1 MKNPISAAHDR
12 VLLARNIETAIKIGV
27 LGVLLLYCYQIV
39 RPFIVPLVWGLIIA
53 VAIYP
58 AFTRLRAFVGGR
70 NSLAAAL
77 VTVILLAALLI
88 PAVMLSD
95 TLIQGATNVVNA
107 LTEGRLS
114 IPPSPEGMADWPL
127 IGKPLSTFWSL
138 ATTNIEAAAAQIG
151 PQLKDSAVW
160 LLGAA
165 AGAGLALVQ
174 FVAAVVI
181 SGVLLAHAAAG
192 ERISASIASRLA
204 DERGLEFERLMI
216 TTVRSVTRG
225 IIGVALLQSILAG
238 LGFLAVGVPGAGL
251 WALLCL
257 ILAIVQIGVFPIVAP
272 AAFYVV
278 ATSESTLVTVL
289 FLGWSIAV
297 GLLDNIL
304 KPLLLGRGVDVPM
317 VVIFIGAIG
326 GFLASGLV
334 GLFIGSVILVLGYR
348 LFLVW
353 LDEAASPAADD
364 ATRAATSND
373 QADGEDAARRF

>member
-1 MKNPISAAHDR
+1 MKNPISAARDR
-12 VLLARNIETAIKIGV
+12 VLLARNIETAIKVGV

-58 AFTRLRAFVGGR
+58 AFMRLRAVVRGR

-95 TLIQGATNVVNA
+95 TLIQGATSVVKA

-114 IPPSPEGMADWPL
+114 IPPSPEGMAAWPL

-138 ATTNIEAAAAQIG
+138 ATTNIEAAVAQIG
-151 PQLKDSAVW
+151 PQLRDSAVW

-165 AGAGLALVQ
+165 AGVGLAMVQ
-174 FVAAVVI
+174 FVVAVVI

-204 DERGLEFERLMI
+204 DERGLEFERLII

-278 ATSESTLVTVL
+278 ATSESTLVTIL

-317 VVIFIGAIG
+317 AVIFIGAIG

-348 LFLVW
+348 LFLLW
-353 LDEAASPAADD
+353 LDDDASPASDD
-364 ATRAATSND
+364 ATRAATAND
-373 QADGEDAARRF
+373 RAGGEDAARRI

>member
-1 MKNPISAAHDR
+1 MKNPISAARDR
-12 VLLARNIETAIKIGV
+12 VLLARNIETAIKVGV

-58 AFTRLRAFVGGR
+58 AFMRLRAVVRGR

-95 TLIQGATNVVNA
+95 TLIQGATSVVKA

-114 IPPSPEGMADWPL
+114 IPPSPEGMAAWPL

-138 ATTNIEAAAAQIG
+138 ATTNIEAAVAQIG
-151 PQLKDSAVW
+151 PQLRDSAVW

-165 AGAGLALVQ
+165 AGVGLAMVQ
-174 FVAAVVI
+174 FVVAVVI

-204 DERGLEFERLMI
+204 DERGLEFERLII

-278 ATSESTLVTVL
+278 ATSESTLVTIL

-317 VVIFIGAIG
+317 AVIFIGAIG

-348 LFLVW
+348 LFLLW
-353 LDEAASPAADD
+353 LDDDASPASDD
-364 ATRAATSND
+364 ATRAPTAND
-373 QADGEDAARRF
+373 PAGGEDAARRI